1 MQSPELPRAILTAE
15 ALDDVVTS
23 RMYSREIRTVI
34 DNIVYHDPLCGQHQK
49 KFQNDPRRTH
59 IVLTL
64 LFRLS
69 ISLSLPI

>member
-23 RMYSREIRTVI
+23 RMHSREIRAVI
-34 DNIVYHDPLCGQHQK
+34 DNIVYYDPLCGQHQK
-49 KFQNDPRRTH
+49 EFRNDSRRTH

-64 LFRLS
+64 PFRLS